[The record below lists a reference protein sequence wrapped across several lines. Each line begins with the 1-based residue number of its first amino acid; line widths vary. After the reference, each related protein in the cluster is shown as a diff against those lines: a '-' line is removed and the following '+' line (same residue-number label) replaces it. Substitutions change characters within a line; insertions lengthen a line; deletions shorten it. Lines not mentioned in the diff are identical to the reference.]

1 MSFSVR
7 TFVFDRAD
15 RLHRLPGSKFS
26 AMISSPNSCVIPEF
40 ASQRIR
46 AAEASVELIDRQP
59 SRVARVVFFM
69 LEFDGK
75 GALRPD
81 SLMNQAA
88 AAIEMTFGG
97 MKYREGNVVDAR
109 SRFIAGGVA
118 WKPTP
123 VLRKVITDAALGRV
137 RCSSI

>member
-1 MSFSVR
+1 MSLSIR

-15 RLHRLPGSKFS
+15 RLYRLPGSKLS
-26 AMISSPNSCVIPEF
+26 AMISSPHSSVIPES

-59 SRVARVVFFM
+59 SRVVRTVFFV
-69 LEFDGK
+69 LEFDGR

-81 SLMNQAA
+81 SLMHQAA
-88 AAIEMTFGG
+88 AAIEMTPAG
-97 MKYREGNVVDAR
+97 MNCREGNVVDAR
-109 SRFIAGGVA
+109 SRFIAGGVV

-123 VLRKVITDAALGRV
+123 GLRKLVAEAALGRV
-137 RCSSI
+137 RCSSV